1 MTRLDSDI
9 KSHEIQHIKL
19 WDFEIQR
26 AYETSLTQ
34 HTSPTSL
41 PRLLFADRHF
51 HFFAKNVPQH
61 ETKCM
66 TRFLLRTNPLR
77 SEMPLQRTKW
87 AAVENQLGQS
97 KAHHSVMRRLSQR
110 ATPNLGAKEAARP
123 NSKFSKSVFKHF
135 GKLFQFEVFF
145 LNYSSFP
152 MISISPSNCPSPIS
166 DAVVNTAWL
175 PLLKPFITGLKA

>member
-1 MTRLDSDI
+1 MIRISKAMRFNTYSC
-9 KSHEIQHIKL
+9 K
-19 WDFEIQR
+19 IQR

-34 HTSPTSL
+34 DTSLTSL
-41 PRLLFADRHF
+41 PRLLVADRHF
-51 HFFAKNVPQH
+51 QFFAKKVPQH

-66 TRFLLRTNPLR
+66 TRFLLRTYPLR

-97 KAHHSVMRRLSQR
+97 KAHHSVMTRLSQR

-135 GKLFQFEVFF
+135 RKLFQF
-145 LNYSSFP
+145 
-152 MISISPSNCPSPIS
+152 
-166 DAVVNTAWL
+166 
-175 PLLKPFITGLKA
+175 